1 MSEEMSPDPTGGGA
15 RGDISPGQAPNLITQ
30 NDPSQ
35 GTRAVES
42 QMRVGEDSREYN
54 KLQGDSQIQQDKEVR
69 EGDSPQE
76 STQETFAEN
85 KNPEARLELQEKKKV
100 AFMDNPYKTGEAFK
114 REKEK
119 AEQRKL
125 SNVAENKGSVYF
137 SVRFSISGAHTEGE
151 TYTNDIGVVKTV
163 LKAILAK
170 AKTIDEDAFIS
181 PWMEELS
188 PLKNFEDL
196 NDLRKDSMY
205 EYLFTPRVK
214 KGMAYVRKDIKR
226 GFNTAYSIRIQTP
239 SLNSESSRKEAETFA
254 AKWNRDAEGV
264 VNFYHHKEIV
274 GEKAIEVSVRDLGF
288 RPIQGRYMKEIG
300 YIHGSVRGMEMDE
313 IVEHFQRVVNQQFQ
327 VKISSEWTQPEIGGN
342 AAKMWQRA
350 NKYEGKERM
359 GWAPLIQ
366 VIYAEEE
373 NPSKLLKMAMALHK
387 AYGQYEEVKITTKKG
402 TEYSEYVMNKL
413 PDGSRGIFFPAYEV
427 QRTNEGKKNVIEFM
441 EMHVQLKQE
450 NSSWILTDI
459 QDPDMF
465 FEHEGRMVTIREF
478 LLDIQAAQA
487 VFMFHNMTTYS
498 NPYLPGEVKVY
509 LICNNQ
515 YRQGAAQKYREK
527 MDWLLTTYP
536 ELKAA
541 MYDDVSIG
549 EISAFTLSTRHPN
562 VPSRSQK
569 DEEVQ
574 LDIVLDR
581 ERKRLSNVV
590 IEGKRIKEDRS
601 GYKPTMFESRPA
613 RIMHIQR
620 DDDAVSVLS
629 ESSNETDPNTISTT
643 PRQDESQ
650 RNDVVVRN
658 TAIDPDGFQRVSN
671 KRSRVVRNTTNIHNS
686 TIGTMQV
693 GDTTN
698 IRQE

>member
-1 MSEEMSPDPTGGGA
+1 M
-15 RGDISPGQAPNLITQ
+15 
-30 NDPSQ
+30 
-35 GTRAVES
+35 
-42 QMRVGEDSREYN
+42 
-54 KLQGDSQIQQDKEVR
+54 
-69 EGDSPQE
+69 
-76 STQETFAEN
+76 
-85 KNPEARLELQEKKKV
+85 
-100 AFMDNPYKTGEAFK
+100 
-114 REKEK
+114 
-119 AEQRKL
+119 
-125 SNVAENKGSVYF
+125 
-137 SVRFSISGAHTEGE
+137 
-151 TYTNDIGVVKTV
+151 
-163 LKAILAK
+163 
-170 AKTIDEDAFIS
+170 
-181 PWMEELS
+181 
-188 PLKNFEDL
+188 
-196 NDLRKDSMY
+196 
-205 EYLFTPRVK
+205 
-214 KGMAYVRKDIKR
+214 
-226 GFNTAYSIRIQTP
+226 
-239 SLNSESSRKEAETFA
+239 
-254 AKWNRDAEGV
+254 
-264 VNFYHHKEIV
+264 
-274 GEKAIEVSVRDLGF
+274 IEVSVRDLGY
-288 RPIQGRYMKEIG
+288 RPIQGRQMKEVG

-313 IVEHFQRVVNQQFQ
+313 IEEHFQRVVNQQFQ
-327 VKISSEWTQPEIGGN
+327 VKIGSAWTQPEIGGN

-350 NKYEGKERM
+350 NKYEGKERV

-373 NPSKLLKMAMALHK
+373 NPSKLAKIAKALHK
-387 AYGQYEEVKITTKKG
+387 AYGQYEEVKIITKKG

-465 FEHEGRMVTIREF
+465 FEHEGRMMTIREF

-536 ELKAA
+536 DLKAA

-562 VPSRSQK
+562 VPSKSQK

-574 LDIVLDR
+574 LDIILDK
-581 ERKRLSNVV
+581 ERKRLNNVV
-590 IEGKRIKEDRS
+590 IEGRRIKEDRS
-601 GYKPTMFESRPA
+601 GCKSTMFEHRPA
-613 RIMHIQR
+613 RIMHIQK

-629 ESSNETDPNTISTT
+629 ESSSEMDLNMSSTI
-643 PRQDESQ
+643 PRQDDTQ

-658 TAIDPDGFQRVSN
+658 EVIDSDGFQRVSN
-671 KRSRVVRNTTNIHNS
+671 KRSRAVSNTTNFHNA

-698 IRQE
+698 IHQN